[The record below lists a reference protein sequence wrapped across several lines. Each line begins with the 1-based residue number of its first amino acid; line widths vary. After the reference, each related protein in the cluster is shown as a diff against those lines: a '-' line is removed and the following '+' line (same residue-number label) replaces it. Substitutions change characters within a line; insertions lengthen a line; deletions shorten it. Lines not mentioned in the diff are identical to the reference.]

1 MIKSAG
7 LAALVAIAGLAS
19 SGAVGAATRISDPV
33 ASACATLNLAPYS
46 KPEALSVRSARGT
59 THFNVEVADSF
70 KEREQG
76 LMCRTGL
83 KDDYG
88 MLFQFQNADERA
100 FWMKNTVSALDII
113 YIAPDGRIV
122 SIQKNARPLDT
133 TPLPSNGPASG
144 VLEIRAGLSD
154 QLGLKPGDRV
164 EHPFFHKP

>member
-1 MIKSAG
+1 MVRPAVFASLMIAMG
-7 LAALVAIAGLAS
+7 MAAAS
-19 SGAVGAATRISDPV
+19 SGAATNVSDPV
-33 ASACATLNLAPYS
+33 SSICSTLNLTPYS
-46 KPEALSVRSARGT
+46 QPEALSIRSAKGK
-59 THFNVEVADSF
+59 THFKVEIADSF

-88 MLFQFQNADERA
+88 MLFEFQNVAERA

-113 YIAPDGRIV
+113 YISADGHIV

-154 QLGLKPGDRV
+154 RLGLKPGDVV

>member
-1 MIKSAG
+1 MMKPAVFALFAIVLGATYGSA
-7 LAALVAIAGLAS
+7 V
-19 SGAVGAATRISDPV
+19 AATNVSDPV
-33 ASACATLNLAPYS
+33 TSVCSTLNLTPYS
-46 KPEALSVRSARGT
+46 QPETLSISNARGT
-59 THFNVEVADSF
+59 THFKVEIADSF

-88 MLFQFQNADERA
+88 MLFQFQNVAERA

-113 YIAPDGRIV
+113 YISPDGHSV

-154 QLGLKPGDRV
+154 KLGLKPGDRV

>member
-1 MIKSAG
+1 M
-7 LAALVAIAGLAS
+7 
-19 SGAVGAATRISDPV
+19 
-33 ASACATLNLAPYS
+33 
-46 KPEALSVRSARGT
+46 RSAKGT
-59 THFNVEVADSF
+59 TRFKVEIADSF

-88 MLFQFQNADERA
+88 MLFEFPNVAERA

-113 YIAPDGRIV
+113 YIGADGRIV

-133 TPLPSNGPASG
+133 TPLPSHGPASG

-154 QLGLKPGDRV
+154 KLGLKPGDRV

>member
-1 MIKSAG
+1 MMKPA
-7 LAALVAIAGLAS
+7 VLAS
-19 SGAVGAATRISDPV
+19 IAIVLGIVAGPANAAAGVSDPV
-33 ASACATLNLAPYS
+33 ASVCSTLNLTPYS
-46 KPEALSVRSARGT
+46 KPETLSIRTARGT
-59 THFNVEVADSF
+59 AHFKVEVADSF

-76 LMCRTGL
+76 LMCRSGL

-88 MLFQFQNADERA
+88 MLFQFPNAADRA
-100 FWMKNTVSALDII
+100 FWMKNTISALDII
-113 YIAPDGRIV
+113 YISVDGRIV
-122 SIQKNARPLDT
+122 SIQKNAKPLDT